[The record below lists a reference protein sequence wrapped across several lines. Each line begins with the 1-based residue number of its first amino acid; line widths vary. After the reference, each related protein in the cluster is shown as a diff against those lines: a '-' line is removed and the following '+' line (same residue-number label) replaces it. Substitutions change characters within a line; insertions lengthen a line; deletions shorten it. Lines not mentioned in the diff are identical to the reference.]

1 MKDTEP
7 SLSSIEDYDTLKG
20 SKKRIVWSVIISG
33 LILGALFVGAKIYY
47 GEVDDTIHVQ
57 DAIGKM
63 PVK

>member
-47 GEVDDTIHVQ
+47 GEADDTIHVQ